1 MSQFPQEAS
10 VQPGTVLCYT
20 ITNLIHYASPM
31 CTLYSRAAS
40 CHTFNLGSND
50 NFKYQLEE
58 NATIVPY
65 LTTSLRLQPNTT
77 QIKTAVASQ
86 YIMVQAILQSCFW
99 GSGYVAN
106 ILTLLFFKLCIHL
119 IVPSRRI
126 CTAKL
131 RAFVQLLSGGTV
143 FHALTTDKEDNVLN
157 LTHAFS
163 Q

>member
-1 MSQFPQEAS
+1 VSQFPQEAS
-10 VQPGTVLCYT
+10 IQPGTVFCNT
-20 ITNLIHYASPM
+20 IPIMIHYASPM
-31 CTLYSRAAS
+31 CTLYNRAAS
-40 CHTFNLGSND
+40 SHTFNLGSKD

-58 NATIVPY
+58 NASTVQY
-65 LTTSLRLQPNTT
+65 LTTLLRQQLNTT

-99 GSGYVAN
+99 GSGFVART
-106 ILTLLFFKLCIHL
+106 LTLIFFKLCIHL

-131 RAFVQLLSGGTV
+131 CVFLQLLSAGTV
-143 FHALTTDKEDNVLN
+143 FHALTTDKKDNVLH